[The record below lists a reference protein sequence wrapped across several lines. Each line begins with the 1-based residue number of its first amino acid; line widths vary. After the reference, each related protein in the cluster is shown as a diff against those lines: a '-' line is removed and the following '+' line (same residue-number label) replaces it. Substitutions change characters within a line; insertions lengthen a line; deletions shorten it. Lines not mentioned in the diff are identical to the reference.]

1 MLDILFSKEA
11 RYFIQIADELEY
23 KVEDQERSS
32 RGGIHGIRETG
43 NEVGRSHL
51 PRIINAIESRLNAAA
66 RLLKFVRHD
75 LRIQTYLLILIPLLL
90 LCFLSPLFPS
100 K

>member
-32 RGGIHGIRETG
+32 RGG
-43 NEVGRSHL
+43 N
-51 PRIINAIESRLNAAA
+51 
-66 RLLKFVRHD
+66 
-75 LRIQTYLLILIPLLL
+75 
-90 LCFLSPLFPS
+90 
-100 K
+100 